1 MLDQRQVPVSFFF
14 LFNLFHSFFLARGT
28 LMFTSS
34 LLVSTPRRCLHACYP
49 ALRHTLATLCAK
61 KKFFLNDTNSHF
73 NFFFK
78 KYNWKLS
85 YVNRFWSS
93 PQNQY
98 QRHSISTTKLAISIS
113 QPKKKKKK
121 LLRVVKDDSNSLFFL
136 FGAARLG
143 AARAGTRRRRT
154 GAVRTTVAS
163 HCYNKFGRCSRVMVR
178 MKKKKERKE
187 NIYVYVYIYINL
199 KKLN

>member
-121 LLRVVKDDSNSLFFL
+121 LLRVVKDDSNSLFFYL
-136 FGAARLG
+136 EPQDSEPPEQAQEEEEQEQLEPQLQAI
-143 AARAGTRRRRT
+143 
-154 GAVRTTVAS
+154 V
-163 HCYNKFGRCSRVMVR
+163 
-178 MKKKKERKE
+178 
-187 NIYVYVYIYINL
+187 IINL
-199 KKLN
+199 GGVVEWW

>member
-1 MLDQRQVPVSFFF
+1 MHAIQLYAT
-14 LFNLFHSFFLARGT
+14 HS
-28 LMFTSS
+28 
-34 LLVSTPRRCLHACYP
+34 PRYAQ
-49 ALRHTLATLCAK
+49 K
-61 KKFFLNDTNSHF
+61 KNFFLNDTNSHF

-121 LLRVVKDDSNSLFFL
+121 
-136 FGAARLG
+136 
-143 AARAGTRRRRT
+143 
-154 GAVRTTVAS
+154 
-163 HCYNKFGRCSRVMVR
+163 
-178 MKKKKERKE
+178 KKAIKGC
-187 NIYVYVYIYINL
+187 
-199 KKLN
+199 